1 MIVGE
6 DKTYNNKKP
15 RQEWKN
21 RFIYAFLGL
30 FVGAVG
36 AHNFYAG
43 YKVRAVGQLILALIW
58 LPMLSGLWNRFSG
71 LPQETLTPIAL
82 GLAFLEMIW
91 VYLEVFLVAKDSDGD
106 YMSDEAYPVRIL
118 LSAIVIVMY
127 VILPLLLYSYL
138 YFQKSSSEESAGET
152 KRQKLE
158 MNSSEEV
165 PELPS
170 IQEVLP
176 AATPAAVPESL
187 PAK

>member
-91 VYLEVFLVAKDSDGD
+91 VYLEVFLMAKDSDGD

-127 VILPLLLYSYL
+127 VPDFGLWALPALLLSGNTGGIRRGNEAPKTGNE
-138 YFQKSSSEESAGET
+138 FF
-152 KRQKLE
+152 
-158 MNSSEEV
+158 
-165 PELPS
+165 
-170 IQEVLP
+170 
-176 AATPAAVPESL
+176 
-187 PAK
+187 